1 MMDITLPPIKKYAVV
16 NKEDTILLVTSGLQI
31 ASWYQLIFNKQN
43 LSSEYRIETVSKDK
57 IFSRERI

>member
-16 NKEDTILLVTSGLQI
+16 NKQDTILLVTSGLQI

-43 LSSEYRIETVSKDK
+43 SSSEYRIETVSKDK
-57 IFSRERI
+57 IFSRERT

>member
-16 NKEDTILLVTSGLQI
+16 NKQNTILLVTSGLQI

>member
-16 NKEDTILLVTSGLQI
+16 NKDDTILLVTSGLQI

-57 IFSRERI
+57 IFSKERI

>member
-16 NKEDTILLVTSGLQI
+16 NKEDTILLITSGLQI

>member
-16 NKEDTILLVTSGLQI
+16 NKEDTILLITSGLQI
-31 ASWYQLIFNKQN
+31 ASWYQIIFNKQN

>member
-16 NKEDTILLVTSGLQI
+16 NKQDTILLVTSGLQI

>member
-16 NKEDTILLVTSGLQI
+16 NKEDTILLITSGLQI

-43 LSSEYRIETVSKDK
+43 LSREYRVEIVNQDQ
-57 IFSRERI
+57 IFSKERI